1 MLAYLFNVYNKSM
14 KLNKKRY
21 IIAVSGGPD
30 SMALLNL
37 FNKNIVGVCHV
48 NYHKR
53 KDSDIDTKIVADYCS
68 SHNLTLAIYDVDK
81 LLYKNAKQKNFQALA
96 REIRY
101 EFFVQ
106 CAKQFNCNNLLI
118 AHNLNDFIETAI
130 MQERRKSLNFFY
142 GIRQQTKYKTLNIY
156 RPLLNEFKS
165 DLEKY
170 CQDNGITYAIDS
182 SNASD
187 IYERNRIRK
196 ELSTWSKKKLLT
208 KYKTI
213 IARNAKQAVIEKQ
226 VNKQLL
232 SWAKTSY
239 SVTTFR
245 KIKPKF
251 VDGVIYLYLKKNNII
266 NVNYNKIKL
275 VRDFIVSKK
284 SNQTLRLETNV
295 KLLKK
300 NKQIKVI
307 HNK

>member
-1 MLAYLFNVYNKSM
+1 M
-14 KLNKKRY
+14 KMDKKRY
-21 IIAVSGGPD
+21 IAAVSGGPD
-30 SMALLNL
+30 SMALLNM
-37 FNKNIVGVCHV
+37 FSKNIVGVCHV

-81 LLYKNAKQKNFQALA
+81 SLYKDAKQKNFQALA

-106 CAKQFNCNNLLI
+106 CAKQFKCNNLLI
-118 AHNLNDFIETAI
+118 AHNINDFIETAI

-142 GIRQQTKYKTLNIY
+142 GIRKETKYKTLNIY
-156 RPLLNEFKS
+156 RPLLSEFKA

-170 CQDNGITYAIDS
+170 CHDKGIAYAIDS
-182 SNASD
+182 SNALD

-196 ELSTWSKKKLLT
+196 ELAKWSKKKMLA
-208 KYKTI
+208 KYKAI
-213 IARNAKQAVIEKQ
+213 MARNARQAIVEKQ
-226 VNKQLL
+226 VNSQLA

-239 SVTTFR
+239 SVNAFKNINP
-245 KIKPKF
+245 KIMNA
-251 VDGVIYLYLKKNNII
+251 VIYVYLKKNKII

-284 SNQTLRLETNV
+284 SNQSLRLETNI

-300 NKQIKVI
+300 NKQVKIVHSK
-307 HNK
+307 